1 MTNSLFSLK
10 RNSYFICRC
19 WHVIQAQKATE
30 MAPKHLVDILSL
42 SDISEEQR
50 RLVKERCDGDNIVLY
65 ELPGNNVCLPTFSAD
80 EPDEFPFTHIMNG
93 KVSFCYYLSIVLAC

>member
-1 MTNSLFSLK
+1 MVQRETD
-10 RNSYFICRC
+10 FICRC

-42 SDISEEQR
+42 SDITEEQKD
-50 RLVKERCDGDNIVLY
+50 LIKERCDGDNIVLY

-80 EPDEFPFTHIMNG
+80 VPDEFPFIHIMNG
-93 KVSFCYYLSIVLAC
+93 KVILCCLYLSIVFA

>member
-1 MTNSLFSLK
+1 M
-10 RNSYFICRC
+10 
-19 WHVIQAQKATE
+19 IQAQKATE

-50 RLVKERCDGDNIVLY
+50 SLVKMRCDGNNIVLY
-65 ELPGNNVCLPTFSAD
+65 ELPGNNVCLQTFSAD

-93 KVSFCYYLSIVLAC
+93 KVSLHCYYVSIVLAC